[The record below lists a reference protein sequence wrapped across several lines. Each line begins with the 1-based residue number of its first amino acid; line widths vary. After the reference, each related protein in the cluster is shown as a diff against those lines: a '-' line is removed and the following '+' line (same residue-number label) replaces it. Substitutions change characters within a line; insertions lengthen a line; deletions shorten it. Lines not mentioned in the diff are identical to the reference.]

1 VPTADAD
8 SLGEAVLVAAG
19 EIVGRRL
26 GVEVG
31 VVEALWRA
39 LIDAS
44 RVMVCETEDTEV
56 DVTVMTLDR
65 DTSDENVWAAG
76 VGVDTLLPQ
85 AVDESDE
92 TADADFEGETGEDA
106 DSRLVGASDAVDACD
121 AFDDALACALG
132 EAAPVLIS
140 DDDRS
145 PLRVASLENTADP
158 LVSDVIV
165 APTVGKAVRE
175 SWADFVTLE
184 LSETHDDCDA

>member
-1 VPTADAD
+1 M
-8 SLGEAVLVAAG
+8 GEAVLVAAG

-31 VVEALWRA
+31 VVEALRRA
-39 LIDAS
+39 LIVAS

-76 VGVDTLLPQ
+76 VGVDTLLLR

-92 TADADFEGETGEDA
+92 IADADFDGEMGEDA
-106 DSRLVGASDAVDACD
+106 DSRPVGASDAVDACD
-121 AFDDALACALG
+121 VFDDALACALG
-132 EAAPVLIS
+132 EAAPVLNS
-140 DDDRS
+140 DDVRS

-175 SWADFVTLE
+175 S
-184 LSETHDDCDA
+184 